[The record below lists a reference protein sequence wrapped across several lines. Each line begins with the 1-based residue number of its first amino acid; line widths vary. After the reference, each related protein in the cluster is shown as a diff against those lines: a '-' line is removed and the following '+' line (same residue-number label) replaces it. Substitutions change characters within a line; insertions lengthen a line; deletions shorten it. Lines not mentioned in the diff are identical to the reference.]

1 MWKAPPDGSKR
12 SFMHP
17 KPLLS
22 ILGDELG
29 GIELGKYVCLW
40 GLATLVTVQNHPISN
55 KAID

>member
-1 MWKAPPDGSKR
+1 
-12 SFMHP
+12 MHP